1 MLFIFQI
8 IGLFRQKRELYFWL
22 GPKLYDA
29 NWLELCPVCWS
40 VMSNECKV
48 DVKVPIFPK
57 MGGRTSKIN
66 VLASHAIRNS
76 HILSSM
82 FDQIL
87 KSVFHCSTVFPELQK
102 ITAFFRTLHNALIPT
117 KRLPLSGGNEISTNE
132 LIRFLRCDVKR
143 FLDTLSEKQYG
154 NKCWCLDGCHFG
166 NRIRLSS
173 DNAWNDI
180 FFKCCE
186 FIPCDLKEYDIII
199 VIFIKFSVKISHYIF
214 LLFTRGFNTVT
225 KATFLNG
232 RIFQQFWDHIWI
244 RWFQKILIMLQH
256 KFDLAKIKA

>member
-1 MLFIFQI
+1 MWFIFQI

-66 VLASHAIRNS
+66 VWASHAIRNS

-154 NKCWCLDGCHFG
+154 NQCWCIDGCHFG
-166 NRIRLSS
+166 NRIRLSI

-180 FFKCCE
+180 FLQVLRVYPLRSQRIRYHYCHLHQVFGQNLPLHFLAFHQRIQHCNE
-186 FIPCDLKEYDIII
+186 GDILEWQDFPTILGSHLDTLIPENIDYASTQVWL
-199 VIFIKFSVKISHYIF
+199 SQ
-214 LLFTRGFNTVT
+214 N
-225 KATFLNG
+225 
-232 RIFQQFWDHIWI
+232 
-244 RWFQKILIMLQH
+244 
-256 KFDLAKIKA
+256 